1 MNEMEAVRRTPVT
14 PVALCLGVLALLAS
28 CSAPEYKYV
37 RNTEARTAFR
47 VPTPWTVFDESQIS
61 GVDSPTDTPDNVDW
75 LVGIDGD
82 PAPQLGHIFPTSF
95 ATDHPQGVAAVL
107 TLTGESRDA
116 ASLGALRNLIIPV
129 DQIRDDVGTD
139 AVRILTYDDR
149 MVRDGYRGLHMIVQ
163 VQTAALAAD
172 AASQDGDGPGFL
184 AGEYVQL
191 NQIALLDDSTEHAYI
206 LALLCSA
213 DCYARNR
220 SDIESAIDSWTVLP

>member
-1 MNEMEAVRRTPVT
+1 MEAVRRVPLTHAV
-14 PVALCLGVLALLAS
+14 LGLSLLALLIS

-47 VPTPWTVFDESQIS
+47 VPTPWTVFDEAAIS
-61 GVDSPTDTPDNVDW
+61 GVDTATDTPDNLDW
-75 LVGIDGD
+75 LVGIDAD
-82 PAPQLGHIFPTSF
+82 PAPQIGHIFPTSY

-129 DQIRDDVGTD
+129 DQIQDDVGTD
-139 AVRILTYDDR
+139 AVRILTYDDHLI
-149 MVRDGYRGLHMIVQ
+149 RDGYRGLHMIVQ
-163 VQTAALAAD
+163 VQSSALAAD
-172 AASQDGDGPGFL
+172 AATQGGEGPGFL
-184 AGEYVQL
+184 ANDYVQL
-191 NQIALLDDSTEHAYI
+191 NQITLLDDSTEHAYV
-206 LALLCSA
+206 LALLCNA

>member
-1 MNEMEAVRRTPVT
+1 MEAVRRTPVT
-14 PVALCLGVLALLAS
+14 PVALCLGLLALLAS

-47 VPTPWTVFDESQIS
+47 VPTPWTVFDETQIS

-75 LVGIDGD
+75 LVGIDAD
-82 PAPQLGHIFPTSF
+82 PAPQLGHIFPTSY

-107 TLTGESRDA
+107 TLTGESRDQA
-116 ASLGALRNLIIPV
+116 NLGALRNLIIPV
-129 DQIRDDVGTD
+129 DQITDEVGTD
-139 AVRILTYDDR
+139 AVRILLYDDR
-149 MVRDGYRGLHMIVQ
+149 LVQDGYRGLHMIVQ
-163 VQTAALAAD
+163 VQSTALAAD
-172 AASQDGDGPGFL
+172 AAAQEGPGFL
-184 AGEYVQL
+184 EGDYVQL

>member
-1 MNEMEAVRRTPVT
+1 MQAVLRTRVSRSL
-14 PVALCLGVLALLAS
+14 ACLGVLAFLAA
-28 CSAPEYKYV
+28 CAAPEYKYV

-47 VPTPWTVFDESQIS
+47 VPTPWTVFDEAQIS

-82 PAPQLGHIFPTSF
+82 PAPQLGHIFPTSY
-95 ATDHPQGVAAVL
+95 ATEHPQGVGAVL

-129 DQIRDDVGTD
+129 DQITDDVGTD
-139 AVRILTYDDR
+139 AVRILLYDDR
-149 MVRDGYRGLHMIVQ
+149 LVRDGYRGLHMIVQ
-163 VQTAALAAD
+163 VQSTALAAD
-172 AASQDGDGPGFL
+172 AASQGGEGPGFL
-184 AGEYVQL
+184 ASDYVQL
-191 NQIALLDDSTEHAYI
+191 NQIALLDDSTEHAYV

>member
-1 MNEMEAVRRTPVT
+1 MRRTPVT
-14 PVALCLGVLALLAS
+14 PVALCLGLLALLAS

-47 VPTPWTVFDESQIS
+47 VPTPWTVFDETQIS

-75 LVGIDGD
+75 LVGIDAD
-82 PAPQLGHIFPTSF
+82 PAPQLGHIFPTSY

-107 TLTGESRDA
+107 TLTGESRDQA
-116 ASLGALRNLIIPV
+116 NLGALRNLIIPV
-129 DQIRDDVGTD
+129 DQITDEVGTD
-139 AVRILTYDDR
+139 AVRILLYDDR
-149 MVRDGYRGLHMIVQ
+149 LVQDGYRGLHMIVQ
-163 VQTAALAAD
+163 VQSTALAAD
-172 AASQDGDGPGFL
+172 AAAQEGPGFL
-184 AGEYVQL
+184 EGDYVQL